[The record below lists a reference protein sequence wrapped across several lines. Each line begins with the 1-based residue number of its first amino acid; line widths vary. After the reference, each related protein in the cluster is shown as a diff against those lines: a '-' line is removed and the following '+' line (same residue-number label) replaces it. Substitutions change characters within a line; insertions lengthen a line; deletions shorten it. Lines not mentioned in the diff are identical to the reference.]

1 MKLTKEN
8 LKQMINEV
16 LEENH
21 KSMLLESPET
31 DKEVLEEATFGSV
44 KRRIEPEEGS
54 PERTAKEFVVMS
66 SDRGERSPAENKK
79 QYQEFKQKVKAAGF
93 PFTEFVGSWEET
105 DEETGEKRR
114 VQENSVIIYSDE
126 RPDVSVSEREELFEL
141 GKKLSDEYS
150 QEAFIY
156 GELVDSKG
164 GPSRIIKAFDAAGNV
179 QDWGGPWSSVEA
191 VKKDAPF
198 WSRVR
203 GGGAP
208 FQFKEEIMESDDVI
222 EVAAPNSVIEAMKRA
237 SENPGKK
244 IKFVRRSK

>member
-1 MKLTKEN
+1 MKLTREN

-16 LEENH
+16 LRED
-21 KSMLLESPET
+21 SMILS
-31 DKEVLEEATFGSV
+31 EATFGSV
-44 KRRIEPEEGS
+44 KGRIEPEEGS

-66 SDRGERSPAENKK
+66 SDRGERTPAENKE

-105 DEETGEKRR
+105 DEKTGEKRR

-179 QDWGGPWSSVEA
+179 QDWGGPWTSVEA

-208 FQFKEEIMESDDVI
+208 FQFKEDITESEEVI

>member
-1 MKLTKEN
+1 MKLTKET
-8 LKQMINEV
+8 LKEMINEV
-16 LEENH
+16 LRED
-21 KSMLLESPET
+21 SMILS
-31 DKEVLEEATFGSV
+31 EATFGSV
-44 KRRIEPEEGS
+44 KRRIEPEGGS

-66 SDRGERSPAENKK
+66 SDRGERSPAENKR

-156 GELVDSKG
+156 GELVDTKG

-208 FQFKEEIMESDDVI
+208 FQFKEELTESE
-222 EVAAPNSVIEAMKRA
+222 EVVEVEAPNSVIEAMKRA
-237 SENPGKK
+237 SEHPGKK
-244 IKFVRRSK
+244 IKFVRRSE

>member
-1 MKLTKEN
+1 MKLTKET
-8 LKQMINEV
+8 LKEMINEV
-16 LEENH
+16 LRED
-21 KSMLLESPET
+21 SMILS
-31 DKEVLEEATFGSV
+31 EATFGSV

-79 QYQEFKQKVKAAGF
+79 QYQQFKQKVKAAGF

-105 DEETGEKRR
+105 DEKTGEKRR

-164 GPSRIIKAFDAAGNV
+164 GPSRVIKAFDAAGNV
-179 QDWGGPWSSVEA
+179 QDWGGPWSSVDA

-208 FQFKEEIMESDDVI
+208 FQFKEDLTESEEVI

-244 IKFVRRSK
+244 IKFVRRSE

>member
-1 MKLTKEN
+1 MKLTKET
-8 LKQMINEV
+8 LKEMINEV
-16 LEENH
+16 LRED
-21 KSMLLESPET
+21 SMILS
-31 DKEVLEEATFGSV
+31 EATFGSV
-44 KRRIEPEEGS
+44 KRRIEPEGGP

-203 GGGAP
+203 VGGAP
-208 FQFKEEIMESDDVI
+208 FQFKEELTESE
-222 EVAAPNSVIEAMKRA
+222 EVVEVEAPNSVIEAMKRA

>member
-1 MKLTKEN
+1 MKLTKET
-8 LKQMINEV
+8 LKEMINEV
-16 LEENH
+16 LRED
-21 KSMLLESPET
+21 SMILS
-31 DKEVLEEATFGSV
+31 EATFGSV
-44 KRRIEPEEGS
+44 KRRIEPEGGS

-66 SDRGERSPAENKK
+66 SDRGERSPAENKR

-156 GELVDSKG
+156 GELVDTKG

-208 FQFKEEIMESDDVI
+208 FQFKEELTESE
-222 EVAAPNSVIEAMKRA
+222 EVVEVEAPNSVIEAMKRA
-237 SENPGKK
+237 SEHPGKK

>member
-8 LKQMINEV
+8 LKEMINEV
-16 LEENH
+16 LRED
-21 KSMLLESPET
+21 SMILS
-31 DKEVLEEATFGSV
+31 EATFGSV
-44 KRRIEPEEGS
+44 KKRIEPEGGS

-208 FQFKEEIMESDDVI
+208 FQFKEELIESE
-222 EVAAPNSVIEAMKRA
+222 EVVEVEAPNSVIEAMKRA
-237 SENPGKK
+237 SEHPGKK